1 MVKYTLYDV
10 MAKRKEGAKEVVEDI
25 AKKASYYY
33 PKTIIDG
40 TKWAANTASLAESR
54 RDYNTDKSIQKKFG
68 SMPSFTERE
77 DYTTIKKELEDNKK
91 SALINYKESVKA
103 KAKTAAAEKK
113 LADSAKLDVE
123 IKELEKARDEWG
135 KMDKTARI
143 EQVGKEIEEKIK
155 QKNDAYN
162 RKTTA
167 PADKAP
173 ADKAPADKAAADK
186 AAADKAPADKAP
198 ADKAAADKAGK
209 PVAGIQARPGPHQPA
224 ERVGDT
230 KKASLNITELFNI
243 QMTLTNLFQYV
254 SFSSPILI
262 VFFIT
267 LYSIVQD
274 KILSGLIFNMG
285 IVLISSIVYMLKHLL
300 KNKQDSKAS
309 PFCNVLP
316 SPFTIKTYDNANN
329 THYYYDSPSFSSSVL
344 AFSATYLIYPM
355 IIMNQQ
361 NVSLLVVAI
370 VLVLINAVTEV
381 KYGCSGLFGVI
392 LGILIGVIFA
402 ILYYSLLMSSD
413 HTSKYLYFAE
423 KESNNTQCRKPGTQ
437 NFKCSLYKNG
447 VAVI

>member
-1 MVKYTLYDV
+1 MPPATSMKRFLNGITDNIKYNMKDFNDGKNLRLYDDHTYFPSRRYADIKKYGKSLSLEEASARNEV
-10 MAKRKEGAKEVVEDI
+10 ERDIQKGRKLDEKAYIAEKARQAESDKTNADKEKNEKITAALETLKKEKEKYEVGNEKERAKRREAEIAYKTEEKDDAYKTRMAAKTE
-25 AKKASYYY
+25 AASKASE
-33 PKTIIDG
+33 
-40 TKWAANTASLAESR
+40 AAE
-54 RDYNTDKSIQKKFG
+54 
-68 SMPSFTERE
+68 
-77 DYTTIKKELEDNKK
+77 
-91 SALINYKESVKA
+91 
-103 KAKTAAAEKK
+103 KAKT
-113 LADSAKLDVE
+113 
-123 IKELEKARDEWG
+123 
-135 KMDKTARI
+135 
-143 EQVGKEIEEKIK
+143 
-155 QKNDAYN
+155 
-162 RKTTA
+162 
-167 PADKAP
+167 
-173 ADKAPADKAAADK
+173 DKAAPDK
-186 AAADKAPADKAP
+186 AAPDKAA

-209 PVAGIQARPGPHQPA
+209 PVAGAPARPRPPQPV

-230 KKASLNITELFNI
+230 KKASLNINELFNI

-316 SPFTIKTYDNANN
+316 SPFTIKTYDNVNN

-437 NFKCSLYKNG
+437 NFRCSLYKNG
-447 VAVI
+447 VAISPAATG

>member
-1 MVKYTLYDV
+1 MPAAAPPPSPSKSSGTESTFFKDYFDDIKSGKFIKDNMDNIKDMLYDDHTYFPSRRYADIKKYGKSLSLEEASARNEV
-10 MAKRKEGAKEVVEDI
+10 ERDIQKGRKLDEKAYKAEKARQAESDKTNADKEKNEKITAALETLKKEKEKYEVGNKKERAKRREAEIAYKTEEKDDAYKTRMAAKTE
-25 AKKASYYY
+25 AASKASE
-33 PKTIIDG
+33 
-40 TKWAANTASLAESR
+40 AAE
-54 RDYNTDKSIQKKFG
+54 
-68 SMPSFTERE
+68 
-77 DYTTIKKELEDNKK
+77 
-91 SALINYKESVKA
+91 
-103 KAKTAAAEKK
+103 KAKT
-113 LADSAKLDVE
+113 
-123 IKELEKARDEWG
+123 
-135 KMDKTARI
+135 
-143 EQVGKEIEEKIK
+143 
-155 QKNDAYN
+155 
-162 RKTTA
+162 
-167 PADKAP
+167 
-173 ADKAPADKAAADK
+173 DKAAPDK
-186 AAADKAPADKAP
+186 AAPDKAA

-209 PVAGIQARPGPHQPA
+209 PVAGAPARPRPPQPV

-316 SPFTIKTYDNANN
+316 SPFTIKTYDNVNN

-413 HTSKYLYFAE
+413 HTSKYLFFAE

-437 NFKCSLYKNG
+437 NFRCSLYKNG